1 MSTQRPTGEVWAE
14 LGDMEEEQRESLME
28 ERYLE
33 LAALS
38 EEERQAQLRALAP
51 VEYTLPDDKIWP
63 FHRSRLRTWL
73 RMDQSAAR
81 RVADSYHEVM
91 QQMPADV
98 GMRRVS
104 IVQTVARSL
113 PLEEEERLR
122 DLVPRVFGET
132 PHGVTEA
139 PESLRETVG
148 DKQRKPWWRFWAA
161 D

>member
-1 MSTQRPTGEVWAE
+1 MSTQRPTGKVWAE

-91 QQMPADV
+91 QQMPADIA
-98 GMRRVS
+98 MRRVS
-104 IVQTVARSL
+104 IVQTVARSVSL
-113 PLEEEERLR
+113 DEQERLR
-122 DLVPRVFGET
+122 ALVPRVFGEAST
-132 PHGVTEA
+132 GTGEA
-139 PESLRETVG
+139 TKGQSAAGGEKAKR
-148 DKQRKPWWRFWAA
+148 PWWRFWAPS
-161 D
+161 